1 MQIPHSIECITVI
14 CPAASYKY
22 ENMYTLKYLC
32 DKENIK
38 FLWINSTN
46 GCHHCKMIGIQLKN
60 LLTIIPFFIYTIMCI
75 HLYTFLMMFM
85 VHKINS

>member
-46 GCHHCKMIGIQLKN
+46 GCHHCKMIGI
-60 LLTIIPFFIYTIMCI
+60 
-75 HLYTFLMMFM
+75 H
-85 VHKINS
+85 